1 MSEIVHIVDSELVCN
16 HLGCYAD
23 PVKMIYK
30 VKYDKLYHIH
40 VCVEHIDW
48 GKEQID
54 QT

>member
-1 MSEIVHIVDSELVCN
+1 MSEIVHITDVDWICS
-16 HLGCYAD
+16 HPGCYSYT
-23 PVKMIYK
+23 VKMIYK

-40 VCVEHIDW
+40 VCYQHLDW